1 MCNMTRGGTHLK
13 YVTYEACNNDTS
25 CKMTTTPSLAPTKYI
40 NEKEQ
45 HEELILNHVMQ
56 YQNERTCKTIT
67 WEHEMKKMLKN
78 KK

>member
-13 YVTYEACNNDTS
+13 YITYEACNNDTS

-45 HEELILNHVMQ
+45 HEELTLNDVMQ
-56 YQNERTCKTIT
+56 YHNERTCQTIT
-67 WEHEMKKMLKN
+67 WEHEMKKMLE
-78 KK
+78 